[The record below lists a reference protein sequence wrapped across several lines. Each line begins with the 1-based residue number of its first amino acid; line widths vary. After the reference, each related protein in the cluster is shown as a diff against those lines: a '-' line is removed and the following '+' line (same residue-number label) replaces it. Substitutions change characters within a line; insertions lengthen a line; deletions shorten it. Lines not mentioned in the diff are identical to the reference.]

1 MISEYLRKYFVFRTF
16 RQLNG
21 LNINN
26 DRLNATKR
34 SIIYEKII
42 KIKKKLTFYET

>member
-16 RQLNG
+16 KQLDG
-21 LNINN
+21 ININN
-26 DRLNATKR
+26 IRLNATKK

-42 KIKKKLTFYET
+42 KIKKN